1 MDPPLEET
9 PLVNVTAVDEPK
21 AIADAALFVTVGAV
35 AGLVELEAP
44 LKVRLC
50 APV

>member
-1 MDPPLEET
+1 MVLT
-9 PLVNVTAVDEPK
+9 PLVKVIVVEEPN
-21 AIADAALFVTVGAV
+21 AIAAAALFVTVGAV
-35 AGLVELEAP
+35 TGFVELEAP

>member
-1 MDPPLEET
+1 M
-9 PLVNVTAVDEPK
+9 AEPN
-21 AIADAALFVTVGAV
+21 AIAVALLLVTVGAV
-35 AGLVELEAP
+35 TGLVELEAP